1 MRTEATIEQWKDLY
15 EVATRIKELKPW
27 EEFWDL
33 DIICLSE
40 GDLENAAYI
49 SILGKGGGCYGIA
62 VYEGYEGFND
72 FLMLTMQEQMN
83 LSVDFAMFSQNNL
96 TCYWGNREELST
108 AQRNTIK
115 ELGYKYRGKNQWL
128 YFMSF
133 ADGYYPYNMAQDEV
147 LRMTQYLEMLEEA
160 LIYYK
165 EQGVQVDFEEG
176 NMYLY
181 SKSRDG
187 KDLVG
192 QAAALP
198 VTSFQFG
205 SLMLTDEDVLGEL
218 KQLPR
223 AKGTLEADIVY
234 VGARVDDKKYD
245 RPGNP
250 RICILADHKSGMI
263 LKAEMVEPD
272 EDANVVL
279 VEELM
284 DFMFSYGRP
293 KKIWVSNVIVGA
305 AIDQICDVAGISLQR
320 AQSLPNVE
328 KFIEGMRR
336 L

>member
-27 EEFWDL
+27 ENFWDL

-40 GDLENAAYI
+40 DNLENAAYV

-62 VYEGYEGFND
+62 VYEGYKGFND
-72 FLMLTMQEQMN
+72 FLMLTMQERMN

-133 ADGYYPYNMAQDEV
+133 AEGYYPYNMDKDEV
-147 LRMTQYLEMLEEA
+147 LRMTQYLETLEEA

-165 EQGVQVDFEEG
+165 EQGVRVDFEEG

-187 KDLVG
+187 KEPVG

-198 VTSFQFG
+198 FNSFQFG
-205 SLMLTDEDVLGEL
+205 NLVITDEELLREL
-218 KQLPR
+218 KQVPGT
-223 AKGTLEADIVY
+223 KGTLEVDIVY
-234 VGARVDDKKYD
+234 LGARVDDKKYK

-263 LKAEMVEPD
+263 LKTEMVEPD
-272 EDANVVL
+272 DDANVVL
-279 VEELM
+279 AEELM
-284 DFMFSYGRP
+284 DFIFSYGRP
-293 KKIWVSNVIVGA
+293 KELWVRNIIVEA
-305 AIDQICDVAGISLQR
+305 ALDQICDVAGISLKR
-320 AQSLPNVE
+320 ARSLPNVE
-328 KFIEGMRR
+328 EFIEGMRR
-336 L
+336 F